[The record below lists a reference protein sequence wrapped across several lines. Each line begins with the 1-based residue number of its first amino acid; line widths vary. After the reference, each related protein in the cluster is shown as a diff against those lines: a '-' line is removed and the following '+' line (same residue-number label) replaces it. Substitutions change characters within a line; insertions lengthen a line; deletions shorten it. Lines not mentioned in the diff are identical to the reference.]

1 MIIRPLRKGMFVER
15 RKLLKLLAFAGIGAS
30 GATKSLAGPVRRGAR
45 APGKPIVLY
54 CDLAV
59 DPKREQEMLDAFH
72 DHFKPAAESF
82 RGRGYIDLKM
92 LKLRSIVQGG
102 PAPAPGINYRFQLT
116 YESEEQ
122 RQRWIHSEIHQKN
135 WPLIENTV
143 LNKDYLVLLTDSV

>member
-1 MIIRPLRKGMFVER
+1 MDRRHMLKG
-15 RKLLKLLAFAGIGAS
+15 LAVLGIGATT
-30 GATKSLAGPVRRGAR
+30 GAAR
-45 APGKPIVLY
+45 ASAQTAPPPRKPIVLY

-59 DPKREQEMLDAFH
+59 DPAREQEMLDAFH
-72 DHFKPAAESF
+72 NHFKPAAETF
-82 RGRGYIDLKM
+82 RGRGYVDLKM
-92 LKLRSIVQGG
+92 LKLRTVIQGG

-122 RQRWIHSEIHQKN
+122 RQVWIKSDVHQKN